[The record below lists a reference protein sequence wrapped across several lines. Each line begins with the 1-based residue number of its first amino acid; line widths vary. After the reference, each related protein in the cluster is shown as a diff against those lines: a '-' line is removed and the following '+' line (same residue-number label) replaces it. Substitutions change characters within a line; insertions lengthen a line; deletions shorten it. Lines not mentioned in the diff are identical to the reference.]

1 MQRKR
6 EKISTMPNETE
17 WEDTVKKKIRYM
29 TNHVWDGIN
38 FTDVENFISNF
49 ESNEQIVGWA
59 LLDMLIYYSN
69 EQEESIITNLMRLL
83 KRDIWLKKG
92 MAKREL
98 SSADIKN
105 EFIEIYK
112 SMCFVPV
119 DESDVSASSFS
130 LTSQFKKSEDVSRQV
145 KYIRLEEVPLMMALQ
160 NKYFVFYDDI
170 IGTGNQ
176 FKKFW
181 ERRIFGD
188 PKNISFSISDLV
200 KKNPD
205 KNFYYLVLGGC
216 QEGMDL
222 IKNDIPN
229 LNVIVSEIFPKSTDV
244 FSEENEYWELNPD
257 KKDLV
262 LNYVSQKEKE
272 LEIKSAFSKNLPVL
286 FQHSRASNTAL
297 SLYWST
303 KPNKW
308 KELYKR

>member
-1 MQRKR
+1 M
-6 EKISTMPNETE
+6 SSETE
-17 WEDTVKKKIRYM
+17 WEETVKKKIRYM
-29 TNHVWDGIN
+29 TNYVWDGIN
-38 FTDVENFISNF
+38 YTDVEHFISNF
-49 ESNEQIVGWA
+49 ETNEQIVGWA

-83 KRDIWLKKG
+83 KRDIWLKEG

-98 SSADIKN
+98 SSDDIKN

-119 DESDVSASSFS
+119 DESDVSSSSFS

-145 KYIRLEEVPLMMALQ
+145 KYIRLEDIPLMMALQ

-181 ERRIFGD
+181 ERPILGD
-188 PKNISFSISDLV
+188 PKNISASISDLV

-205 KNFYYLVLGGC
+205 KCFYYLVLGGC

-222 IKNDIPN
+222 LENDIPN
-229 LNVIVSEIFPKSTDV
+229 LNIIVSEIFSKSTDV
-244 FSEENEYWELNPD
+244 FDEENEYWELNPD

-262 LNYVSQKEKE
+262 LNYVAQKEKE
-272 LEIKSAFSKNLPVL
+272 LNIKNSFSKNLPVL

-297 SLYWST
+297 SLYWNT
-303 KPNKW
+303 KTNKW